1 MKISNLIGESILKDN
16 LFKLEFNGS
25 KDTILKSFIK
35 LGVLLSLGSI
45 LISNKYKKYALICIS
60 LFLALQVLLN
70 FRPKKIETDVN
81 NQKGN
86 NLIGKDK
93 ELKESVNDE
102 DFYDTI
108 QLHHNDLMNKNIM
121 DRNFYR
127 LPNPRKLADQDRF
140 AKWLY
145 YQKDGCKINS
155 AECFKHETLKNR

>member
-1 MKISNLIGESILKDN
+1 MKISNLFDQSILKEN

-25 KDTILKSFIK
+25 KNTILKSFIK
-35 LGVLLSLGSI
+35 LGVLLLLASI
-45 LISNKYKKYALICIS
+45 LISNKYKKYALVCIS
-60 LFLALQVLLN
+60 LFLTLQVLLN
-70 FRPKKIETDVN
+70 FRPKEEVTDKN

-93 ELKESVNDE
+93 ELSTTKNDE

-108 QLHHNDLMNKNIM
+108 QLHHNDLINKNIM

-127 LPNPRKLADQDRF
+127 LPNPRKLADQDKF

-145 YQKDGCKINS
+145 YQKNGCKVDS
-155 AECFKHETLKNR
+155 AKCFKHETLKNR

>member
-1 MKISNLIGESILKDN
+1 MKISNLFDQSILKEN

-25 KDTILKSFIK
+25 KNTILKSFIK
-35 LGVLLSLGSI
+35 LGVLLLLASI
-45 LISNKYKKYALICIS
+45 LISNKYKKYALVCIS
-60 LFLALQVLLN
+60 LFLTLQVLLN
-70 FRPKKIETDVN
+70 FRPKEEVTDKN

-93 ELKESVNDE
+93 ELSTTKNDE

-108 QLHHNDLMNKNIM
+108 QLHHNDLINKNIM

-127 LPNPRKLADQDRF
+127 LPNPRKLADQDKF

-145 YQKDGCKINS
+145 YQKSGCKVDS
-155 AECFKHETLKNR
+155 AKCFKHETLKNR